1 MSDVED
7 QAAALSAEEEEEEE
21 DVDEPTLRLQDI
33 GTFTAQ
39 GGEIT
44 MKMEPV
50 KQKKKKKKKKKDDKK
65 KDDCSCDDKVDCPD
79 LSKDENLPDCDLDT
93 ILERYEALFAG
104 KPNGI
109 EELLYWQRCPLAH
122 AEQEVLGFG
131 RSELLKNDIFP
142 KEDTLEKNIDKLIT
156 LVSANLVPGLK
167 AEYTGKKDKRGCET
181 IVIVQKHGNKKVQ
194 KKEKPKKEKTGE
206 TTCGQKVKGC
216 CSFCLTC
223 QPCKACLGTCKG
235 LCTKDPDDLQFE
247 KKTGFPH
254 FWLTDEQIDQIAET
268 LDEED
273 SNGFLEGPELKTL
286 GIWMRYRL
294 TDPQLD
300 EMCEDLGA
308 VGDTGVSFDKFGKWL
323 NSKSPIAL
331 ALRKSLFP
339 QEVKIAKHLKKSPFV
354 TNDQINLMVNW
365 VMEDPLDK
373 SGTIKFEKL
382 DKIDSM
388 EILTYCPRLE
398 ILREEIDEMLKSLG
412 MVNKAGEQQ
421 RDTVSSI
428 DFAGWMNGND
438 VLAWKLRSIL
448 PYVEPAKDDWYPW
461 EPSKASASSCH
472 GSQEWSK
479 VNACCVQSCCAGLC
493 CVLPRSK
500 TPLIGAC
507 FNTCCWP
514 CQAPC
519 CIHHCKKR
527 PLRPLQPPKT
537 CGKIIGCD
545 CWCWHATCTWYPR
558 CFPTCLCCEQ
568 EEMDGSP
575 ATFFTRSMFFP
586 TDKID
591 IYDGQMDSWTD
602 TAEKLPEPESK
613 PDMEREAEPALL
625 PAP

>member
-1 MSDVED
+1 MTLWVGGGCVVRSRMSDVED
-7 QAAALSAEEEEEEE
+7 QAAALSGAEEEEEEE

-235 LCTKDPDDLQFE
+235 LCTKDPDDLRLLQLACLVPAGHAILQRPISICCGMAVVKAQGKQAIGCE
-247 KKTGFPH
+247 KSSVTFGIGRAFRVH
-254 FWLTDEQIDQIAET
+254 TDVNV
-268 LDEED
+268 
-273 SNGFLEGPELKTL
+273 S
-286 GIWMRYRL
+286 RSYRVGSVRTRL
-294 TDPQLD
+294 SICFVHLAKN
-300 EMCEDLGA
+300 CSCSCVA
-308 VGDTGVSFDKFGKWL
+308 VKYSACW
-323 NSKSPIAL
+323 
-331 ALRKSLFP
+331 
-339 QEVKIAKHLKKSPFV
+339 HLKARTLAV
-354 TNDQINLMVNW
+354 
-365 VMEDPLDK
+365 
-373 SGTIKFEKL
+373 
-382 DKIDSM
+382 
-388 EILTYCPRLE
+388 
-398 ILREEIDEMLKSLG
+398 
-412 MVNKAGEQQ
+412 
-421 RDTVSSI
+421 
-428 DFAGWMNGND
+428 DF
-438 VLAWKLRSIL
+438 
-448 PYVEPAKDDWYPW
+448 
-461 EPSKASASSCH
+461 
-472 GSQEWSK
+472 
-479 VNACCVQSCCAGLC
+479 
-493 CVLPRSK
+493 
-500 TPLIGAC
+500 
-507 FNTCCWP
+507 
-514 CQAPC
+514 
-519 CIHHCKKR
+519 
-527 PLRPLQPPKT
+527 
-537 CGKIIGCD
+537 
-545 CWCWHATCTWYPR
+545 
-558 CFPTCLCCEQ
+558 
-568 EEMDGSP
+568 
-575 ATFFTRSMFFP
+575 
-586 TDKID
+586 
-591 IYDGQMDSWTD
+591 
-602 TAEKLPEPESK
+602 
-613 PDMEREAEPALL
+613 LL
-625 PAP
+625 PSLSYLAFAFSFYLITS